1 MERQPNR
8 IQGMMKA
15 VVARALSLGA
25 EIREEAYRA
34 YDILKA
40 SSISEG
46 GWGLK
51 HTKERKNK
59 SSAIA
64 GCSP

>member
-8 IQGMMKA
+8 IRGMMKA

-34 YDILKA
+34 YGILKGP
-40 SSISEG
+40 SILDRMSGNEN
-46 GWGLK
+46 
-51 HTKERKNK
+51 TPTNV
-59 SSAIA
+59 
-64 GCSP
+64 